1 MWIRSQRA
9 RKSTCPECQSEL
21 TGVTAASPNQKN
33 LDPYAGAPTICCYCG
48 ALLVFDAQL
57 MVRQPTPEL
66 AARLLEQYPA
76 CTKNSGGYYC
86 RDVFKPCEQR
96 EPDQTKWMNVPEP
109 KRSLIRDSHGR
120 NT

>member
-1 MWIRSQRA
+1 MGKASRAKRIMWIRSQRA

-66 AARLLEQYPA
+66 AARLLEQYPLA
-76 CTKNSGGYYC
+76 RRIRADIIAGMFSNRASNENPTK
-86 RDVFKPCEQR
+86 
-96 EPDQTKWMNVPEP
+96 
-109 KRSLIRDSHGR
+109 R
-120 NT
+120 NG